1 MIHEFD
7 DNVALPTSTV
17 RQGSNIEMLKQ
28 MKIGQSK
35 WWPLDD
41 MKKATRFYRVAKKL
55 GLGIAVRKV
64 DDTDARGEGVR
75 LFRIDKEED
84 PIAAA
89 AREAA
94 AAVQPKAVKKVA
106 KLPVKKMPMK
116 KVPVVKK
123 SAPKRKVK
131 GNAEIPSTPAYTKK
145 QLAAAAKAAAEAAK

>member
-84 PIAAA
+84 PIVAA

-94 AAVQPKAVKKVA
+94 ALQPAKPKAVKKAA
-106 KLPVKKMPMK
+106 KAPAKPAKKA
-116 KVPVVKK
+116 
-123 SAPKRKVK
+123 APKRKPK
-131 GNAEIPSTPAYTKK
+131 GNAEIPSTPKA
-145 QLAAAAKAAAEAAK
+145 LATAARRAAEAAK